1 MRMTLPLTGVLTA
14 LATPFTDEGR
24 IDVPKLRLLVDRSI
38 DGGVDGVVA
47 CGSTGEFAALS
58 AEERRLVVETVTEH
72 TAGRV
77 PVVTQTGATS
87 TAEAVRNSLHAQECG
102 ADVLM
107 LIAPYYEPLSM
118 AETTGYFRSLADAV
132 ELPVML
138 YNYPSATG
146 VNLDAETV
154 GKLAREVENIRY
166 IKDSSG
172 DMGQATQLIHRHR
185 EHITTIVGS
194 DNLILAALTEGAP
207 AVMAGTANLAPRE
220 IVAVHRAV
228 AAGDFATAQAQWNRI
243 YPLIDAIL
251 TAPFVPAVKA
261 ALEILGH
268 PVGTARRPTAD
279 LAPASRARIEELVN
293 ELQLQEAYA

>member
-1 MRMTLPLTGVLTA
+1 MSSQLSGVLTA
-14 LATPFTDEGR
+14 LATPFTADGLIDEPR
-24 IDVPKLRLLVDRSI
+24 LRLLVDRSI

-58 AEERRLVVETVTEH
+58 TDERRLVVETVVGQ

-77 PVVTQTGATS
+77 PVVAQTGATN
-87 TAEAVRNSLHAQECG
+87 TAEAIRLSRHAQECG

-107 LIAPYYEPLSM
+107 LIAPYYEPLSLP
-118 AETTGYFRSLADAV
+118 ETTGYFRAVAEAV

-146 VNLDAETV
+146 VNLDPETV

-185 EHITTIVGS
+185 EHITTIIGA
-194 DNLILAALTEGAP
+194 DNLILAALTEGAT
-207 AVMAGTANLAPRE
+207 AVMAGTANLVPRE

-228 AAGDFATAQAQWNRI
+228 AAGDFAAAQAEWNRI

-251 TAPFVPAVKA
+251 SAPYVPAVKA
-261 ALEILGH
+261 ALKVLGL
-268 PVGTARRPTAD
+268 PIGTPRRPTAVLD
-279 LAPASRARIEELVN
+279 PASVARIEKIVS
-293 ELQLQEAYA
+293 ELQLQAAYA